1 MLQRF
6 SATCSSIR
14 PAPEE
19 GISDVLGL
27 TGNLVIARD
36 TVIENF
42 VAGSSNDAVTGNDVA
57 NRLEG
62 RAGNDR
68 LTGSAGADVMDGG
81 AGRDLLWH
89 EGSDAGVRVSFST
102 GLGSGGHAAGDT
114 FENVEG
120 VISSGHADTLWG
132 GDGNDWLTG
141 KGGDDVL
148 GGGVGNDNL
157 VGGAGADAMDGGAG
171 YDRLWC
177 SGSEAAVAVDLSA
190 GTASGGDAEGDTVEY
205 VEEIVGS
212 GHADTL
218 WGGDGNDWLVGQ
230 GGDDVLDGLVAGA
243 GADRM
248 DGGVGHD
255 WLWHA
260 GSDAGVNVSLAT
272 GTGSGGHAEGDTGDC
287 VGGHGAAAVVL
298 GCTARVSLLYAE
310 AFAPAAGFGR
320 WRSRPCAP
328 VCTLRPLPDRSC
340 RRSRLCAAR
349 CLARRPCS
357 AVHSPGRSP
366 VRPSTPETGALLG
379 DRAVLC
385 TAPVAHLFGRR
396 RRRPAPCSATGQCCA
411 QPRSLTC
418 SAVDAGDRRL
428 ARRPGSAVHS
438 PGRSPVRPSTP
449 ETGALLG
456 DRAVLCTAPVAHLF
470 GRRRRRPAPCSAT
483 GQCCAQPRSLTCSA
497 VDAGDRRL
505 ARRPGSAVH
514 GPGRSPV
521 RPSTPETGALLGDRA
536 VLCTAP
542 VAHLFGRRH
551 RRPAPCS
558 ATGQCCAQSRSLT
571 CSAVDAGDRRL
582 ARRPGSAVHSPG
594 RSPVRPSTPET
605 GALLGDRAVLCTV
618 PSAPLSLVLSSPVRP
633 ASYLA
638 LAPRPLASSVRRL

>member
-14 PAPEE
+14 PAPE

-27 TGNLVIARD
+27 TGNLVIIARD

-42 VAGSSNDAVTGNDVA
+42 VAGSSNDEVTGNDVV

-81 AGRDLLWH
+81 AGRDLLWY
-89 EGSDAGVRVSFST
+89 EGFDAGVRVSFST

-132 GDGNDWLTG
+132 GDGNDWLTS

-190 GTASGGDAEGDTVEY
+190 GTASGGDAEGDTVEH

-396 RRRPAPCSATGQCCA
+396 RRRPAPCSATGRSAVHSPGRSPVRPSTPETGALLGDRAVLCTAPVAHLFGRRRRRPAPCLATVQCCA

-428 ARRPGSAVHS
+428 ARRPGSAVHG

-514 GPGRSPV
+514 GPV
-521 RPSTPETGALLGDRA
+521 RTA
-536 VLCTAP
+536 VL
-542 VAHLFGRRH
+542 G
-551 RRPAPCS
+551 
-558 ATGQCCAQSRSLT
+558 SLI
-571 CSAVDAGDRRL
+571 AG
-582 ARRPGSAVHSPG
+582 
-594 RSPVRPSTPET
+594 
-605 GALLGDRAVLCTV
+605 
-618 PSAPLSLVLSSPVRP
+618 P
-633 ASYLA
+633 ASQLSGA
-638 LAPRPLASSVRRL
+638 GTSAAGVVCPSSLEG

>member
-14 PAPEE
+14 PAPE

-27 TGNLVIARD
+27 TGNLVIIARD

-42 VAGSSNDAVTGNDVA
+42 VAGSSNDEVTGNDVA

-81 AGRDLLWH
+81 AGRDLLWY
-89 EGSDAGVRVSFST
+89 EGFDAGVRVSFST

-132 GDGNDWLTG
+132 GDGNDWLTS

-190 GTASGGDAEGDTVEY
+190 GTASGGDAEGDTVEH

-357 AVHSPGRSP
+357 AVHGPGRSP

-411 QPRSLTC
+411 RSRSLTC

-483 GQCCAQPRSLTCSA
+483 GQCCARSRSAHLFGRRRRRPAPCSATVQCCAQPRSLTCSA

-505 ARRPGSAVH
+505 ARRP
-514 GPGRSPV
+514 
-521 RPSTPETGALLGDRA
+521 
-536 VLCTAP
+536 C
-542 VAHLFGRRH
+542 
-551 RRPAPCS
+551 
-558 ATGQCCAQSRSLT
+558 
-571 CSAVDAGDRRL
+571 
-582 ARRPGSAVHSPG
+582 SAVHSPG

>member
-14 PAPEE
+14 PAPE

-27 TGNLVIARD
+27 TGNLVIIARD

-42 VAGSSNDAVTGNDVA
+42 VAGSSNDEVTGNDVA

-81 AGRDLLWH
+81 AGRDLLWY
-89 EGSDAGVRVSFST
+89 EGFDAGVRVSFST

-132 GDGNDWLTG
+132 GDGNDWLTS

-190 GTASGGDAEGDTVEY
+190 GTASGGDAEGDTVEH

-298 GCTARVSLLYAE
+298 GCTARRGYPYYMPRPSLRPPGSDAG
-310 AFAPAAGFGR
+310 AAGRVPPCAHSGRFPTGPAGAAGF
-320 WRSRPCAP
+320 
-328 VCTLRPLPDRSC
+328 V
-340 RRSRLCAAR
+340 
-349 CLARRPCS
+349 
-357 AVHSPGRSP
+357 
-366 VRPSTPETGALLG
+366 
-379 DRAVLC
+379 
-385 TAPVAHLFGRR
+385 
-396 RRRPAPCSATGQCCA
+396 
-411 QPRSLTC
+411 QP
-418 SAVDAGDRRL
+418 
-428 ARRPGSAVHS
+428 
-438 PGRSPVRPSTP
+438 
-449 ETGALLG
+449 
-456 DRAVLCTAPVAHLF
+456 
-470 GRRRRRPAPCSAT
+470 
-483 GQCCAQPRSLTCSA
+483 
-497 VDAGDRRL
+497 
-505 ARRPGSAVH
+505 
-514 GPGRSPV
+514 
-521 RPSTPETGALLGDRA
+521 
-536 VLCTAP
+536 
-542 VAHLFGRRH
+542 
-551 RRPAPCS
+551 
-558 ATGQCCAQSRSLT
+558 
-571 CSAVDAGDRRL
+571 
-582 ARRPGSAVHSPG
+582 
-594 RSPVRPSTPET
+594 

-638 LAPRPLASSVRRL
+638 LAPRPLASSVRRLERDDPHADRDSFDVRCW

>member
-14 PAPEE
+14 PAPE

-27 TGNLVIARD
+27 TGNLVIIARD

-42 VAGSSNDAVTGNDVA
+42 VAGSSNDEVTGNDVV

-81 AGRDLLWH
+81 AGRDLLWY
-89 EGSDAGVRVSFST
+89 EGFDAGVRVSFST

-132 GDGNDWLTG
+132 GDGNDWLTS

-190 GTASGGDAEGDTVEY
+190 GTASGGDAEGDTVEH

-411 QPRSLTC
+411 RPVRPS
-418 SAVDAGDRRL
+418 SAGDR
-428 ARRPGSAVHS
+428 AVHS

-456 DRAVLCTAPVAHLF
+456 DR
-470 GRRRRRPAPCSAT
+470 
-483 GQCCAQPRSLTCSA
+483 QCCAQPRSLTCSA

-542 VAHLFGRRH
+542 VAHLFGRRR

-558 ATGQCCAQSRSLT
+558 ATGQCCAQPRS
-571 CSAVDAGDRRL
+571 
-582 ARRPGSAVHSPG
+582 
-594 RSPVRPSTPET
+594 SPVRPSTPET
-605 GALLGDRAVLCTV
+605 GALLGDRAVLCARPHRCPWFSHRRSGQPAIWRWHLGRWRRLSVVFRGMIPMQTDTISTSV
-618 PSAPLSLVLSSPVRP
+618 AGEDAAAPPPV
-633 ASYLA
+633 SV
-638 LAPRPLASSVRRL
+638 APRSGHGLPSQLLRGPAGLSPYGEHGACGV